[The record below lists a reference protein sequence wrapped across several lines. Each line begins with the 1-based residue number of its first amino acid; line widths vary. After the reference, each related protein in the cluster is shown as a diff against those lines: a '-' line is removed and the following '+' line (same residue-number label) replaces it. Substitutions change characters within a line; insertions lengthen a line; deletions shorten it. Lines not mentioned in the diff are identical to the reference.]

1 MLALF
6 GVGEGVKEKPK
17 VGSKVQVND
26 DACARF

>member
-6 GVGEGVKEKPK
+6 GVGVTEKPK